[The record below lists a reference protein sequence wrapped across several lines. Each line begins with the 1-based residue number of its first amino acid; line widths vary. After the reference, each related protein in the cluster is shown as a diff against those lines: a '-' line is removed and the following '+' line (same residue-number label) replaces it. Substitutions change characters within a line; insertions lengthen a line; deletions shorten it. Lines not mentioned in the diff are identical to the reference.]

1 MKYDT
6 LWYPQDT
13 ATRLIETPYITIS
26 CKARC
31 ILHSVSNC
39 EYDVPS
45 SRNFFFNRLGLINN
59 SLAIRANVHSWAILL
74 LMTVQTRVRMFGCN
88 TFRSNGINCVSSRKT
103 DNNAKINALLR
114 SISAYRRFLFC
125 DSCATSWKTGI
136 SLVQWW
142 TSNEGTF
149 YVHEVL
155 MPPPWASGEI
165 MKACLLKLIRN
176 SQHTYPLEF
185 GLHPQKPDHRH

>member
-1 MKYDT
+1 MLQGKVAVITGGTRGIGYAT
-6 LWYPQDT
+6 VKKFLENGAKVAMLGSREETVQKYPQDT

-74 LMTVQTRVRMFGCN
+74 LMTVQTRVRIFGCN

-114 SISAYRRFLFC
+114 SISA
-125 DSCATSWKTGI
+125 
-136 SLVQWW
+136 
-142 TSNEGTF
+142 
-149 YVHEVL
+149 
-155 MPPPWASGEI
+155 
-165 MKACLLKLIRN
+165 
-176 SQHTYPLEF
+176 
-185 GLHPQKPDHRH
+185 

>member
-74 LMTVQTRVRMFGCN
+74 LMTVQTRVRIFGCN

-103 DNNAKINALLR
+103 DNNAKINALYVAFLH
-114 SISAYRRFLFC
+114 SEDSYSATVAQLPEKQEYLWYSDERVMKELFMC
-125 DSCATSWKTGI
+125 
-136 SLVQWW
+136 
-142 TSNEGTF
+142 
-149 YVHEVL
+149 
-155 MPPPWASGEI
+155 
-165 MKACLLKLIRN
+165 MK
-176 SQHTYPLEF
+176 F
-185 GLHPQKPDHRH
+185 